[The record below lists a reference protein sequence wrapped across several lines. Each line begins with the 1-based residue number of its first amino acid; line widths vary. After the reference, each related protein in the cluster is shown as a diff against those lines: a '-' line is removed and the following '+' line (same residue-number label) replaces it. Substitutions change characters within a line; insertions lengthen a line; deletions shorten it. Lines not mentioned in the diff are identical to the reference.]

1 MSEPKTLTYHS
12 KLVGVTFEGR
22 QDVIKSLRGKEPLR
36 VRREK
41 DNKYDPRA
49 VAVDVYKDDEWIP
62 IGYIAKDKNKDI
74 SETLDAGNTVY
85 ISIGDITGG
94 GDRSYGVNISLEYKL
109 TEEEAPEARESVPS
123 KAETLKV
130 LNYLTKAIEGAQNGS
145 KHATEAYT
153 SPLTGETIELE
164 VVSGHK
170 ELKGFMSGSKFPE
183 QFYQPFDRE
192 GILAAMAEKYN
203 VDADA
208 IEAMWN
214 LNNEA
219 STGYGT
225 AIHAALEN
233 YDRNFKLGDKT
244 KFVKEFKTKPTEYGP
259 NRALSKNPF
268 IKKIVEDFQEKFGGD
283 YERLSEVFIW
293 DAGLKLCGSIDR
305 VKFIDRKKKIV
316 RIQDFKGLDL
326 NTPIPTPGGF
336 VKMKDLR
343 VGDSVYDKDG
353 DVVVV
358 KNKSQVHH
366 RDCYRITLEDGS
378 ELISDNEHRWWAS
391 AGRTGSPYKIITSDE
406 MYNIKGAGETVRIP
420 VQGAIYGSDKELP
433 IDPYVLGVW
442 LADGN
447 SHSGMITEGA
457 NSGIF
462 DEIVSR
468 GYDLGD
474 DTDPRDTVCARTVLG
489 LSGELKKLNL
499 LKNKHIP
506 EIYLFASYNQRL
518 DLLRGLMDGD
528 GSWNVARRLAVMS
541 TTKRWQADGLKSLVS
556 SLGMR
561 AYKTLQWGEGFGKKV
576 QVYHISFNP
585 TVNPFLTRNQNIA
598 MRRTAEQSVRYVKS
612 IEKIDSVPTQCIE
625 VTGGSH
631 TYLAGTDFV
640 VTHNTDGNIHEK
652 KYQLADSPFKD
663 KIGNELLDYH
673 WLQLSFY
680 AFLLEIKGYTVE
692 GLDIYWLNPEKL
704 CRGEN
709 AWEEFSSKPIDIRE
723 VIING

>member
-49 VAVDVYKDDEWIP
+49 VAVDVYKDDEWLP

-85 ISIGDITGG
+85 ISISDITGG
-94 GDRSYGVNISLEYKL
+94 GDMSYGVNISLEYKL

-123 KAETLKV
+123 KTETLKV
-130 LNYLTKAIEGAQNGS
+130 LNYLTKAIEGAQSGS

-244 KFVKEFKTKPTEYGP
+244 KSVKELKTKPTEYGP

-268 IKKIVEDFQEKFGGD
+268 IKKIVEDFQDKFGGD

-293 DAGLKLCGSIDR
+293 DTGLKFCGSIDR
-305 VKFIDRKKKIV
+305 VRIVDAKKKIV
-316 RIQDFKGLDL
+316 HVQDFK
-326 NTPIPTPGGF
+326 
-336 VKMKDLR
+336 
-343 VGDSVYDKDG
+343 
-353 DVVVV
+353 
-358 KNKSQVHH
+358 
-366 RDCYRITLEDGS
+366 
-378 ELISDNEHRWWAS
+378 
-391 AGRTGSPYKIITSDE
+391 
-406 MYNIKGAGETVRIP
+406 
-420 VQGAIYGSDKELP
+420 
-433 IDPYVLGVW
+433 
-442 LADGN
+442 
-447 SHSGMITEGA
+447 
-457 NSGIF
+457 
-462 DEIVSR
+462 
-468 GYDLGD
+468 
-474 DTDPRDTVCARTVLG
+474 
-489 LSGELKKLNL
+489 
-499 LKNKHIP
+499 
-506 EIYLFASYNQRL
+506 
-518 DLLRGLMDGD
+518 
-528 GSWNVARRLAVMS
+528 
-541 TTKRWQADGLKSLVS
+541 
-556 SLGMR
+556 
-561 AYKTLQWGEGFGKKV
+561 
-576 QVYHISFNP
+576 
-585 TVNPFLTRNQNIA
+585 
-598 MRRTAEQSVRYVKS
+598 
-612 IEKIDSVPTQCIE
+612 
-625 VTGGSH
+625 
-631 TYLAGTDFV
+631 
-640 VTHNTDGNIHEK
+640 TDGNIHEK

>member
-164 VVSGHK
+164 VVNGHK

-203 VDADA
+203 VDVDA

-268 IKKIVEDFQEKFGGD
+268 IKKIVEDFQDKFGGD

-305 VKFIDRKKKIV
+305 LMVVGRKKNIV
-316 RIQDFKGLDL
+316 RIQDFK
-326 NTPIPTPGGF
+326 
-336 VKMKDLR
+336 
-343 VGDSVYDKDG
+343 
-353 DVVVV
+353 
-358 KNKSQVHH
+358 
-366 RDCYRITLEDGS
+366 
-378 ELISDNEHRWWAS
+378 
-391 AGRTGSPYKIITSDE
+391 
-406 MYNIKGAGETVRIP
+406 
-420 VQGAIYGSDKELP
+420 
-433 IDPYVLGVW
+433 
-442 LADGN
+442 
-447 SHSGMITEGA
+447 
-457 NSGIF
+457 
-462 DEIVSR
+462 
-468 GYDLGD
+468 
-474 DTDPRDTVCARTVLG
+474 
-489 LSGELKKLNL
+489 
-499 LKNKHIP
+499 
-506 EIYLFASYNQRL
+506 
-518 DLLRGLMDGD
+518 
-528 GSWNVARRLAVMS
+528 
-541 TTKRWQADGLKSLVS
+541 
-556 SLGMR
+556 
-561 AYKTLQWGEGFGKKV
+561 
-576 QVYHISFNP
+576 
-585 TVNPFLTRNQNIA
+585 
-598 MRRTAEQSVRYVKS
+598 
-612 IEKIDSVPTQCIE
+612 
-625 VTGGSH
+625 
-631 TYLAGTDFV
+631 
-640 VTHNTDGNIHEK
+640 TDGNIHEK

-663 KIGNELLDYH
+663 KMGSELLDYH

>member
-130 LNYLTKAIEGAQNGS
+130 LNYLTKNIEGAQNGS

-164 VVSGHK
+164 VVNGHK

-268 IKKIVEDFQEKFGGD
+268 IKKIVEDFQDKFGGN

-293 DAGLKLCGSIDR
+293 DTGLKFCGSIDR
-305 VKFIDRKKKIV
+305 VRIVDAKKKIV
-316 RIQDFKGLDL
+316 HVQDFK
-326 NTPIPTPGGF
+326 
-336 VKMKDLR
+336 
-343 VGDSVYDKDG
+343 
-353 DVVVV
+353 
-358 KNKSQVHH
+358 
-366 RDCYRITLEDGS
+366 
-378 ELISDNEHRWWAS
+378 
-391 AGRTGSPYKIITSDE
+391 
-406 MYNIKGAGETVRIP
+406 
-420 VQGAIYGSDKELP
+420 
-433 IDPYVLGVW
+433 
-442 LADGN
+442 
-447 SHSGMITEGA
+447 
-457 NSGIF
+457 
-462 DEIVSR
+462 
-468 GYDLGD
+468 
-474 DTDPRDTVCARTVLG
+474 
-489 LSGELKKLNL
+489 
-499 LKNKHIP
+499 
-506 EIYLFASYNQRL
+506 
-518 DLLRGLMDGD
+518 
-528 GSWNVARRLAVMS
+528 
-541 TTKRWQADGLKSLVS
+541 
-556 SLGMR
+556 
-561 AYKTLQWGEGFGKKV
+561 
-576 QVYHISFNP
+576 
-585 TVNPFLTRNQNIA
+585 
-598 MRRTAEQSVRYVKS
+598 
-612 IEKIDSVPTQCIE
+612 
-625 VTGGSH
+625 
-631 TYLAGTDFV
+631 
-640 VTHNTDGNIHEK
+640 TDGNIHEK
-652 KYQLADSPFKD
+652 KYQLADSPFND

-692 GLDIYWLNPEKL
+692 WLDIYWLNPEKL

>member
-123 KAETLKV
+123 KAEPLKV

-164 VVSGHK
+164 VVNGHK

-192 GILAAMAEKYN
+192 GILTAMAEKYN

-268 IKKIVEDFQEKFGGD
+268 IKKIVEDFQDKFGGD

-305 VKFIDRKKKIV
+305 LVVVDRKKKIV
-316 RIQDFKGLDL
+316 RIQDFK
-326 NTPIPTPGGF
+326 
-336 VKMKDLR
+336 
-343 VGDSVYDKDG
+343 
-353 DVVVV
+353 
-358 KNKSQVHH
+358 
-366 RDCYRITLEDGS
+366 
-378 ELISDNEHRWWAS
+378 
-391 AGRTGSPYKIITSDE
+391 
-406 MYNIKGAGETVRIP
+406 
-420 VQGAIYGSDKELP
+420 
-433 IDPYVLGVW
+433 
-442 LADGN
+442 
-447 SHSGMITEGA
+447 
-457 NSGIF
+457 
-462 DEIVSR
+462 
-468 GYDLGD
+468 
-474 DTDPRDTVCARTVLG
+474 
-489 LSGELKKLNL
+489 
-499 LKNKHIP
+499 
-506 EIYLFASYNQRL
+506 
-518 DLLRGLMDGD
+518 
-528 GSWNVARRLAVMS
+528 
-541 TTKRWQADGLKSLVS
+541 
-556 SLGMR
+556 
-561 AYKTLQWGEGFGKKV
+561 
-576 QVYHISFNP
+576 
-585 TVNPFLTRNQNIA
+585 
-598 MRRTAEQSVRYVKS
+598 
-612 IEKIDSVPTQCIE
+612 
-625 VTGGSH
+625 
-631 TYLAGTDFV
+631 
-640 VTHNTDGNIHEK
+640 TDGNIHEK

-663 KIGNELLDYH
+663 KMGSELLDYH

-680 AFLLEIKGYTVE
+680 AFLLEIKGYDVR

>member
-164 VVSGHK
+164 VVNGHK
-170 ELKGFMSGSKFPE
+170 ELKGFMSGSRFPE

-268 IKKIVEDFQEKFGGD
+268 IKKIVEDFQDKFGGD

-305 VKFIDRKKKIV
+305 LMVVDRKKKTV
-316 RIQDFKGLDL
+316 RIQDFK
-326 NTPIPTPGGF
+326 
-336 VKMKDLR
+336 
-343 VGDSVYDKDG
+343 
-353 DVVVV
+353 
-358 KNKSQVHH
+358 
-366 RDCYRITLEDGS
+366 
-378 ELISDNEHRWWAS
+378 
-391 AGRTGSPYKIITSDE
+391 
-406 MYNIKGAGETVRIP
+406 
-420 VQGAIYGSDKELP
+420 
-433 IDPYVLGVW
+433 
-442 LADGN
+442 
-447 SHSGMITEGA
+447 
-457 NSGIF
+457 
-462 DEIVSR
+462 
-468 GYDLGD
+468 
-474 DTDPRDTVCARTVLG
+474 
-489 LSGELKKLNL
+489 
-499 LKNKHIP
+499 
-506 EIYLFASYNQRL
+506 
-518 DLLRGLMDGD
+518 
-528 GSWNVARRLAVMS
+528 
-541 TTKRWQADGLKSLVS
+541 
-556 SLGMR
+556 
-561 AYKTLQWGEGFGKKV
+561 
-576 QVYHISFNP
+576 
-585 TVNPFLTRNQNIA
+585 
-598 MRRTAEQSVRYVKS
+598 
-612 IEKIDSVPTQCIE
+612 
-625 VTGGSH
+625 
-631 TYLAGTDFV
+631 
-640 VTHNTDGNIHEK
+640 TDGNIHEK

-663 KIGNELLDYH
+663 KMGSELLDYH

-680 AFLLEIKGYTVE
+680 AFLLEIKGYDVR

>member
-1 MSEPKTLTYHS
+1 MNEPKTLTYHS

-62 IGYIAKDKNKDI
+62 IGHIAKDKNKDI

-94 GDRSYGVNISLEYKL
+94 GDRPYGVNISLEYKL

-130 LNYLTKAIEGAQNGS
+130 LNYLTKAIEGVQSNS

-164 VVSGHK
+164 VVNGHK

-268 IKKIVEDFQEKFGGD
+268 IKKIVEDFQDKFGGD

-293 DAGLKLCGSIDR
+293 DTGLKFCGSIDR
-305 VKFIDRKKKIV
+305 VRIVDAKKKIV
-316 RIQDFKGLDL
+316 HVQDFK
-326 NTPIPTPGGF
+326 
-336 VKMKDLR
+336 
-343 VGDSVYDKDG
+343 
-353 DVVVV
+353 
-358 KNKSQVHH
+358 
-366 RDCYRITLEDGS
+366 
-378 ELISDNEHRWWAS
+378 
-391 AGRTGSPYKIITSDE
+391 
-406 MYNIKGAGETVRIP
+406 
-420 VQGAIYGSDKELP
+420 
-433 IDPYVLGVW
+433 
-442 LADGN
+442 
-447 SHSGMITEGA
+447 
-457 NSGIF
+457 
-462 DEIVSR
+462 
-468 GYDLGD
+468 
-474 DTDPRDTVCARTVLG
+474 
-489 LSGELKKLNL
+489 
-499 LKNKHIP
+499 
-506 EIYLFASYNQRL
+506 
-518 DLLRGLMDGD
+518 
-528 GSWNVARRLAVMS
+528 
-541 TTKRWQADGLKSLVS
+541 
-556 SLGMR
+556 
-561 AYKTLQWGEGFGKKV
+561 
-576 QVYHISFNP
+576 
-585 TVNPFLTRNQNIA
+585 
-598 MRRTAEQSVRYVKS
+598 
-612 IEKIDSVPTQCIE
+612 
-625 VTGGSH
+625 
-631 TYLAGTDFV
+631 
-640 VTHNTDGNIHEK
+640 TDGNIHEK

>member
-49 VAVDVYKDDEWIP
+49 VAVDVYKNDEWIP

-164 VVSGHK
+164 VVNGHK

-316 RIQDFKGLDL
+316 RIQDFK
-326 NTPIPTPGGF
+326 T
-336 VKMKDLR
+336 
-343 VGDSVYDKDG
+343 DG
-353 DVVVV
+353 D
-358 KNKSQVHH
+358 
-366 RDCYRITLEDGS
+366 
-378 ELISDNEHRWWAS
+378 
-391 AGRTGSPYKIITSDE
+391 
-406 MYNIKGAGETVRIP
+406 
-420 VQGAIYGSDKELP
+420 
-433 IDPYVLGVW
+433 
-442 LADGN
+442 
-447 SHSGMITEGA
+447 
-457 NSGIF
+457 
-462 DEIVSR
+462 
-468 GYDLGD
+468 
-474 DTDPRDTVCARTVLG
+474 
-489 LSGELKKLNL
+489 
-499 LKNKHIP
+499 
-506 EIYLFASYNQRL
+506 
-518 DLLRGLMDGD
+518 
-528 GSWNVARRLAVMS
+528 
-541 TTKRWQADGLKSLVS
+541 
-556 SLGMR
+556 
-561 AYKTLQWGEGFGKKV
+561 
-576 QVYHISFNP
+576 
-585 TVNPFLTRNQNIA
+585 
-598 MRRTAEQSVRYVKS
+598 
-612 IEKIDSVPTQCIE
+612 
-625 VTGGSH
+625 
-631 TYLAGTDFV
+631 
-640 VTHNTDGNIHEK
+640 IHEK
-652 KYQLADSPFKD
+652 KYQLADSPFKSRM
-663 KIGNELLDYH
+663 GNELLDYH

>member
-85 ISIGDITGG
+85 ISISDITGG
-94 GDRSYGVNISLEYKL
+94 GDMSYGVNISLEYKL

-130 LNYLTKAIEGAQNGS
+130 LNYLTKAIEGAQSNS

-164 VVSGHK
+164 VVNGHK

-268 IKKIVEDFQEKFGGD
+268 IKKIVEDFQDKFGGD

-305 VKFIDRKKKIV
+305 LMVVDRKKKTV
-316 RIQDFKGLDL
+316 RIQDFK
-326 NTPIPTPGGF
+326 
-336 VKMKDLR
+336 
-343 VGDSVYDKDG
+343 
-353 DVVVV
+353 
-358 KNKSQVHH
+358 
-366 RDCYRITLEDGS
+366 
-378 ELISDNEHRWWAS
+378 
-391 AGRTGSPYKIITSDE
+391 
-406 MYNIKGAGETVRIP
+406 
-420 VQGAIYGSDKELP
+420 
-433 IDPYVLGVW
+433 
-442 LADGN
+442 
-447 SHSGMITEGA
+447 
-457 NSGIF
+457 
-462 DEIVSR
+462 
-468 GYDLGD
+468 
-474 DTDPRDTVCARTVLG
+474 
-489 LSGELKKLNL
+489 
-499 LKNKHIP
+499 
-506 EIYLFASYNQRL
+506 
-518 DLLRGLMDGD
+518 
-528 GSWNVARRLAVMS
+528 
-541 TTKRWQADGLKSLVS
+541 
-556 SLGMR
+556 
-561 AYKTLQWGEGFGKKV
+561 
-576 QVYHISFNP
+576 
-585 TVNPFLTRNQNIA
+585 
-598 MRRTAEQSVRYVKS
+598 
-612 IEKIDSVPTQCIE
+612 
-625 VTGGSH
+625 
-631 TYLAGTDFV
+631 
-640 VTHNTDGNIHEK
+640 TDGNIHEK

>member
-164 VVSGHK
+164 VVNGHK

-208 IEAMWN
+208 IEAMWK

-244 KFVKEFKTKPTEYGP
+244 KFVKEFKAKPTEYGP

-268 IKKIVEDFQEKFGGD
+268 IKKIVEDFQDKFGGD

-305 VKFIDRKKKIV
+305 LVVVDRKKKIV
-316 RIQDFKGLDL
+316 RIQDFK
-326 NTPIPTPGGF
+326 
-336 VKMKDLR
+336 
-343 VGDSVYDKDG
+343 
-353 DVVVV
+353 
-358 KNKSQVHH
+358 
-366 RDCYRITLEDGS
+366 
-378 ELISDNEHRWWAS
+378 
-391 AGRTGSPYKIITSDE
+391 
-406 MYNIKGAGETVRIP
+406 
-420 VQGAIYGSDKELP
+420 
-433 IDPYVLGVW
+433 
-442 LADGN
+442 
-447 SHSGMITEGA
+447 
-457 NSGIF
+457 
-462 DEIVSR
+462 
-468 GYDLGD
+468 
-474 DTDPRDTVCARTVLG
+474 
-489 LSGELKKLNL
+489 
-499 LKNKHIP
+499 
-506 EIYLFASYNQRL
+506 
-518 DLLRGLMDGD
+518 
-528 GSWNVARRLAVMS
+528 
-541 TTKRWQADGLKSLVS
+541 
-556 SLGMR
+556 
-561 AYKTLQWGEGFGKKV
+561 
-576 QVYHISFNP
+576 
-585 TVNPFLTRNQNIA
+585 
-598 MRRTAEQSVRYVKS
+598 
-612 IEKIDSVPTQCIE
+612 
-625 VTGGSH
+625 
-631 TYLAGTDFV
+631 
-640 VTHNTDGNIHEK
+640 TDGNIHEK

-663 KIGNELLDYH
+663 KMGSELLDYH

-680 AFLLEIKGYTVE
+680 AFLLEVKGYDMQ

>member
-164 VVSGHK
+164 VVNGHK

-208 IEAMWN
+208 IEAMWK

-268 IKKIVEDFQEKFGGD
+268 IKKIVEDFQDKFGGE

-305 VKFIDRKKKIV
+305 LVVVDRKKKIV
-316 RIQDFKGLDL
+316 RIQDFK
-326 NTPIPTPGGF
+326 
-336 VKMKDLR
+336 
-343 VGDSVYDKDG
+343 
-353 DVVVV
+353 
-358 KNKSQVHH
+358 
-366 RDCYRITLEDGS
+366 
-378 ELISDNEHRWWAS
+378 
-391 AGRTGSPYKIITSDE
+391 
-406 MYNIKGAGETVRIP
+406 
-420 VQGAIYGSDKELP
+420 
-433 IDPYVLGVW
+433 
-442 LADGN
+442 
-447 SHSGMITEGA
+447 
-457 NSGIF
+457 
-462 DEIVSR
+462 
-468 GYDLGD
+468 
-474 DTDPRDTVCARTVLG
+474 
-489 LSGELKKLNL
+489 
-499 LKNKHIP
+499 
-506 EIYLFASYNQRL
+506 
-518 DLLRGLMDGD
+518 
-528 GSWNVARRLAVMS
+528 
-541 TTKRWQADGLKSLVS
+541 
-556 SLGMR
+556 
-561 AYKTLQWGEGFGKKV
+561 
-576 QVYHISFNP
+576 
-585 TVNPFLTRNQNIA
+585 
-598 MRRTAEQSVRYVKS
+598 
-612 IEKIDSVPTQCIE
+612 
-625 VTGGSH
+625 
-631 TYLAGTDFV
+631 
-640 VTHNTDGNIHEK
+640 TDGNIHEK

-663 KIGNELLDYH
+663 KMGSELLDYH

-680 AFLLEIKGYTVE
+680 AFLLEIKGYDVR

>member
-164 VVSGHK
+164 VVNGHK

-192 GILAAMAEKYN
+192 GILTAMAEKYN

-268 IKKIVEDFQEKFGGD
+268 IKKIVEDFQDKFGGD

-305 VKFIDRKKKIV
+305 LVVVDRKKKIV
-316 RIQDFKGLDL
+316 RIQDFK
-326 NTPIPTPGGF
+326 
-336 VKMKDLR
+336 
-343 VGDSVYDKDG
+343 
-353 DVVVV
+353 
-358 KNKSQVHH
+358 
-366 RDCYRITLEDGS
+366 
-378 ELISDNEHRWWAS
+378 
-391 AGRTGSPYKIITSDE
+391 
-406 MYNIKGAGETVRIP
+406 
-420 VQGAIYGSDKELP
+420 
-433 IDPYVLGVW
+433 
-442 LADGN
+442 
-447 SHSGMITEGA
+447 
-457 NSGIF
+457 
-462 DEIVSR
+462 
-468 GYDLGD
+468 
-474 DTDPRDTVCARTVLG
+474 
-489 LSGELKKLNL
+489 
-499 LKNKHIP
+499 
-506 EIYLFASYNQRL
+506 
-518 DLLRGLMDGD
+518 
-528 GSWNVARRLAVMS
+528 
-541 TTKRWQADGLKSLVS
+541 
-556 SLGMR
+556 
-561 AYKTLQWGEGFGKKV
+561 
-576 QVYHISFNP
+576 
-585 TVNPFLTRNQNIA
+585 
-598 MRRTAEQSVRYVKS
+598 
-612 IEKIDSVPTQCIE
+612 
-625 VTGGSH
+625 
-631 TYLAGTDFV
+631 
-640 VTHNTDGNIHEK
+640 TDGNIHEK

-663 KIGNELLDYH
+663 KMGSELLDYH

-680 AFLLEIKGYTVE
+680 AFLLEIKGYDVR

>member
-130 LNYLTKAIEGAQNGS
+130 LNYLTKAIEGVQNGS

-164 VVSGHK
+164 VVNGHK

-208 IEAMWN
+208 IEAMWK

-268 IKKIVEDFQEKFGGD
+268 IKKIVEDFQDKFGGD

-305 VKFIDRKKKIV
+305 LVVVDRKKKIV
-316 RIQDFKGLDL
+316 RIQDFK
-326 NTPIPTPGGF
+326 
-336 VKMKDLR
+336 
-343 VGDSVYDKDG
+343 
-353 DVVVV
+353 
-358 KNKSQVHH
+358 
-366 RDCYRITLEDGS
+366 
-378 ELISDNEHRWWAS
+378 
-391 AGRTGSPYKIITSDE
+391 
-406 MYNIKGAGETVRIP
+406 
-420 VQGAIYGSDKELP
+420 
-433 IDPYVLGVW
+433 
-442 LADGN
+442 
-447 SHSGMITEGA
+447 
-457 NSGIF
+457 
-462 DEIVSR
+462 
-468 GYDLGD
+468 
-474 DTDPRDTVCARTVLG
+474 
-489 LSGELKKLNL
+489 
-499 LKNKHIP
+499 
-506 EIYLFASYNQRL
+506 
-518 DLLRGLMDGD
+518 
-528 GSWNVARRLAVMS
+528 
-541 TTKRWQADGLKSLVS
+541 
-556 SLGMR
+556 
-561 AYKTLQWGEGFGKKV
+561 
-576 QVYHISFNP
+576 
-585 TVNPFLTRNQNIA
+585 
-598 MRRTAEQSVRYVKS
+598 
-612 IEKIDSVPTQCIE
+612 
-625 VTGGSH
+625 
-631 TYLAGTDFV
+631 
-640 VTHNTDGNIHEK
+640 TDGNIHEK
-652 KYQLADSPFKD
+652 KCQLADSPFKD
-663 KIGNELLDYH
+663 KMGSELLDYH

-680 AFLLEIKGYTVE
+680 AFLLEVKGYDVQ

>member
-130 LNYLTKAIEGAQNGS
+130 LNYLTKAIEGVQSGS

-153 SPLTGETIELE
+153 SPLTDETIELE
-164 VVSGHK
+164 VVNGHK

-208 IEAMWN
+208 IEAMWK

-268 IKKIVEDFQEKFGGD
+268 IKKIVEDFQDKFGGN

-293 DAGLKLCGSIDR
+293 DTGLKFCGSIDR
-305 VKFIDRKKKIV
+305 VRIVDAKKKIV
-316 RIQDFKGLDL
+316 HVQDFK
-326 NTPIPTPGGF
+326 
-336 VKMKDLR
+336 
-343 VGDSVYDKDG
+343 
-353 DVVVV
+353 
-358 KNKSQVHH
+358 
-366 RDCYRITLEDGS
+366 
-378 ELISDNEHRWWAS
+378 
-391 AGRTGSPYKIITSDE
+391 
-406 MYNIKGAGETVRIP
+406 
-420 VQGAIYGSDKELP
+420 
-433 IDPYVLGVW
+433 
-442 LADGN
+442 
-447 SHSGMITEGA
+447 
-457 NSGIF
+457 
-462 DEIVSR
+462 
-468 GYDLGD
+468 
-474 DTDPRDTVCARTVLG
+474 
-489 LSGELKKLNL
+489 
-499 LKNKHIP
+499 
-506 EIYLFASYNQRL
+506 
-518 DLLRGLMDGD
+518 
-528 GSWNVARRLAVMS
+528 
-541 TTKRWQADGLKSLVS
+541 
-556 SLGMR
+556 
-561 AYKTLQWGEGFGKKV
+561 
-576 QVYHISFNP
+576 
-585 TVNPFLTRNQNIA
+585 
-598 MRRTAEQSVRYVKS
+598 
-612 IEKIDSVPTQCIE
+612 
-625 VTGGSH
+625 
-631 TYLAGTDFV
+631 
-640 VTHNTDGNIHEK
+640 TDGNIHEK

>member
-123 KAETLKV
+123 KTETLKV
-130 LNYLTKAIEGAQNGS
+130 LNYLTKAIEGVQSGS

-164 VVSGHK
+164 VVNGHK

-268 IKKIVEDFQEKFGGD
+268 IKKIVEDFQDKFGGD

-305 VKFIDRKKKIV
+305 LMVVDRKKKIV
-316 RIQDFKGLDL
+316 RIQDFK
-326 NTPIPTPGGF
+326 T
-336 VKMKDLR
+336 
-343 VGDSVYDKDG
+343 DG
-353 DVVVV
+353 D
-358 KNKSQVHH
+358 
-366 RDCYRITLEDGS
+366 
-378 ELISDNEHRWWAS
+378 
-391 AGRTGSPYKIITSDE
+391 
-406 MYNIKGAGETVRIP
+406 
-420 VQGAIYGSDKELP
+420 
-433 IDPYVLGVW
+433 
-442 LADGN
+442 
-447 SHSGMITEGA
+447 
-457 NSGIF
+457 
-462 DEIVSR
+462 
-468 GYDLGD
+468 
-474 DTDPRDTVCARTVLG
+474 
-489 LSGELKKLNL
+489 
-499 LKNKHIP
+499 
-506 EIYLFASYNQRL
+506 
-518 DLLRGLMDGD
+518 
-528 GSWNVARRLAVMS
+528 
-541 TTKRWQADGLKSLVS
+541 
-556 SLGMR
+556 
-561 AYKTLQWGEGFGKKV
+561 
-576 QVYHISFNP
+576 
-585 TVNPFLTRNQNIA
+585 
-598 MRRTAEQSVRYVKS
+598 
-612 IEKIDSVPTQCIE
+612 
-625 VTGGSH
+625 
-631 TYLAGTDFV
+631 
-640 VTHNTDGNIHEK
+640 IHEK

-663 KIGNELLDYH
+663 KMGNELLDYH

-680 AFLLEIKGYTVE
+680 AFLLEIKGYTID
-692 GLDIYWLNPEKL
+692 GLDIYWLNPNKL
-704 CRGEN
+704 CEGEN

>member
-130 LNYLTKAIEGAQNGS
+130 LNYLTKAIEGVQSGS

-164 VVSGHK
+164 VVNGHK

-244 KFVKEFKTKPTEYGP
+244 KSVKEFKTKPTEYGP

-268 IKKIVEDFQEKFGGD
+268 IKKIVEDFQDKFGGN

-293 DAGLKLCGSIDR
+293 DTGLKFCGSIDR
-305 VKFIDRKKKIV
+305 VRIVDAKKKIV
-316 RIQDFKGLDL
+316 HVQDFK
-326 NTPIPTPGGF
+326 
-336 VKMKDLR
+336 
-343 VGDSVYDKDG
+343 
-353 DVVVV
+353 
-358 KNKSQVHH
+358 
-366 RDCYRITLEDGS
+366 
-378 ELISDNEHRWWAS
+378 
-391 AGRTGSPYKIITSDE
+391 
-406 MYNIKGAGETVRIP
+406 
-420 VQGAIYGSDKELP
+420 
-433 IDPYVLGVW
+433 
-442 LADGN
+442 
-447 SHSGMITEGA
+447 
-457 NSGIF
+457 
-462 DEIVSR
+462 
-468 GYDLGD
+468 
-474 DTDPRDTVCARTVLG
+474 
-489 LSGELKKLNL
+489 
-499 LKNKHIP
+499 
-506 EIYLFASYNQRL
+506 
-518 DLLRGLMDGD
+518 
-528 GSWNVARRLAVMS
+528 
-541 TTKRWQADGLKSLVS
+541 
-556 SLGMR
+556 
-561 AYKTLQWGEGFGKKV
+561 
-576 QVYHISFNP
+576 
-585 TVNPFLTRNQNIA
+585 
-598 MRRTAEQSVRYVKS
+598 
-612 IEKIDSVPTQCIE
+612 
-625 VTGGSH
+625 
-631 TYLAGTDFV
+631 
-640 VTHNTDGNIHEK
+640 TDGNIHEK

>member
-130 LNYLTKAIEGAQNGS
+130 LNYLTKAIEGVQSGS

-164 VVSGHK
+164 VVNGHK

-208 IEAMWN
+208 IEAMWK

-268 IKKIVEDFQEKFGGD
+268 IKKIVEDFQDKFGGD

-305 VKFIDRKKKIV
+305 LVVVDRKKKIV
-316 RIQDFKGLDL
+316 RIQDFK
-326 NTPIPTPGGF
+326 
-336 VKMKDLR
+336 
-343 VGDSVYDKDG
+343 
-353 DVVVV
+353 
-358 KNKSQVHH
+358 
-366 RDCYRITLEDGS
+366 
-378 ELISDNEHRWWAS
+378 
-391 AGRTGSPYKIITSDE
+391 
-406 MYNIKGAGETVRIP
+406 
-420 VQGAIYGSDKELP
+420 
-433 IDPYVLGVW
+433 
-442 LADGN
+442 
-447 SHSGMITEGA
+447 
-457 NSGIF
+457 
-462 DEIVSR
+462 
-468 GYDLGD
+468 
-474 DTDPRDTVCARTVLG
+474 
-489 LSGELKKLNL
+489 
-499 LKNKHIP
+499 
-506 EIYLFASYNQRL
+506 
-518 DLLRGLMDGD
+518 
-528 GSWNVARRLAVMS
+528 
-541 TTKRWQADGLKSLVS
+541 
-556 SLGMR
+556 
-561 AYKTLQWGEGFGKKV
+561 
-576 QVYHISFNP
+576 
-585 TVNPFLTRNQNIA
+585 
-598 MRRTAEQSVRYVKS
+598 
-612 IEKIDSVPTQCIE
+612 
-625 VTGGSH
+625 
-631 TYLAGTDFV
+631 
-640 VTHNTDGNIHEK
+640 TDGNIHEK

-663 KIGNELLDYH
+663 KMGSELLDYH

-680 AFLLEIKGYTVE
+680 AFLLEIKGYDVQ

>member
-130 LNYLTKAIEGAQNGS
+130 LNYLTKAIEGVQSGS

-164 VVSGHK
+164 VVNGHK

-208 IEAMWN
+208 IEAMWK

-244 KFVKEFKTKPTEYGP
+244 KFAKEFKTKPTEYGP

-268 IKKIVEDFQEKFGGD
+268 IKKIVEDFQDKFGGN

-293 DAGLKLCGSIDR
+293 DTGLKFCGSIDR
-305 VKFIDRKKKIV
+305 VRIVDAKKKIV
-316 RIQDFKGLDL
+316 HVQDFK
-326 NTPIPTPGGF
+326 
-336 VKMKDLR
+336 
-343 VGDSVYDKDG
+343 
-353 DVVVV
+353 
-358 KNKSQVHH
+358 
-366 RDCYRITLEDGS
+366 
-378 ELISDNEHRWWAS
+378 
-391 AGRTGSPYKIITSDE
+391 
-406 MYNIKGAGETVRIP
+406 
-420 VQGAIYGSDKELP
+420 
-433 IDPYVLGVW
+433 
-442 LADGN
+442 
-447 SHSGMITEGA
+447 
-457 NSGIF
+457 
-462 DEIVSR
+462 
-468 GYDLGD
+468 
-474 DTDPRDTVCARTVLG
+474 
-489 LSGELKKLNL
+489 
-499 LKNKHIP
+499 
-506 EIYLFASYNQRL
+506 
-518 DLLRGLMDGD
+518 
-528 GSWNVARRLAVMS
+528 
-541 TTKRWQADGLKSLVS
+541 
-556 SLGMR
+556 
-561 AYKTLQWGEGFGKKV
+561 
-576 QVYHISFNP
+576 
-585 TVNPFLTRNQNIA
+585 
-598 MRRTAEQSVRYVKS
+598 
-612 IEKIDSVPTQCIE
+612 
-625 VTGGSH
+625 
-631 TYLAGTDFV
+631 
-640 VTHNTDGNIHEK
+640 TDGNIHEK

>member
-85 ISIGDITGG
+85 ISISDITGG
-94 GDRSYGVNISLEYKL
+94 GDMSYGVNISLEYKL

-164 VVSGHK
+164 VVNGHK

-244 KFVKEFKTKPTEYGP
+244 KFVKEFKTKSTEYGP

-268 IKKIVEDFQEKFGGD
+268 IKKIVEDFQDKFGGD

-293 DAGLKLCGSIDR
+293 DAGLKFCGSIDR
-305 VKFIDRKKKIV
+305 VRIVDAKKKIV
-316 RIQDFKGLDL
+316 HVQDFK
-326 NTPIPTPGGF
+326 
-336 VKMKDLR
+336 
-343 VGDSVYDKDG
+343 
-353 DVVVV
+353 
-358 KNKSQVHH
+358 
-366 RDCYRITLEDGS
+366 
-378 ELISDNEHRWWAS
+378 
-391 AGRTGSPYKIITSDE
+391 
-406 MYNIKGAGETVRIP
+406 
-420 VQGAIYGSDKELP
+420 
-433 IDPYVLGVW
+433 
-442 LADGN
+442 
-447 SHSGMITEGA
+447 
-457 NSGIF
+457 
-462 DEIVSR
+462 
-468 GYDLGD
+468 
-474 DTDPRDTVCARTVLG
+474 
-489 LSGELKKLNL
+489 
-499 LKNKHIP
+499 
-506 EIYLFASYNQRL
+506 
-518 DLLRGLMDGD
+518 
-528 GSWNVARRLAVMS
+528 
-541 TTKRWQADGLKSLVS
+541 
-556 SLGMR
+556 
-561 AYKTLQWGEGFGKKV
+561 
-576 QVYHISFNP
+576 
-585 TVNPFLTRNQNIA
+585 
-598 MRRTAEQSVRYVKS
+598 
-612 IEKIDSVPTQCIE
+612 
-625 VTGGSH
+625 
-631 TYLAGTDFV
+631 
-640 VTHNTDGNIHEK
+640 TDGNIHEK